1 MLFVERNQE
10 GSIVAL
16 RTGAS
21 GPGQEPVSLLNQ
33 EVLRFL
39 ESSCELDAL
48 AQLFS
53 LSDTTIVRV
62 LEDLV
67 DLLID
72 KKLIL
77 FTELPPAAQTKL
89 QNRKRLRQQLEA
101 SQLMVDDIL

>member
-10 GSIVAL
+10 GAIVAL
-16 RTGAS
+16 RAGAS
-21 GPGQEPVSLLNQ
+21 PQGREPVSLLNQ

-39 ESSCELDAL
+39 ESTGELGAL
-48 AQLFS
+48 TQLFS

-77 FTELPPAAQTKL
+77 FTELPLAAQEKL
-89 QNRKRLRQQLEA
+89 HNRKRLRRQLETG
-101 SQLMVDDIL
+101 QIMVDDIL

>member
-1 MLFVERNQE
+1 MLFIERNQE
-10 GSIVAL
+10 GAIAAL
-16 RTGAS
+16 RS
-21 GPGQEPVSLLNQ
+21 GDSGQGQEPASLLNQ
-33 EVLRFL
+33 EVLQFL
-39 ESSCELDAL
+39 ESSGELHAL

-53 LSDTTIVRV
+53 LSDTAIVRV

-77 FTELPPAAQTKL
+77 FTELPPAAQEKL